1 MERLRPRFLDISCI
15 SLEDIRKLPVA
26 VVIARGKDVKVYK
39 IESKDVHEYF
49 HSLKYD
55 GSSYPFKDVLKA
67 TEKFGKPMPEEDLL
81 KTPGF
86 LPEGPSFFPQGSY
99 AIYKIKPDET
109 KK

>member
-49 HSLKYD
+49 QSLKYD

-67 TEKFGKPMPEEDLL
+67 TEKFGRPMSEEDLL